1 MRVNQSL
8 CVSKSSR
15 ADERSSARG
24 IGGWRGRGRG
34 RGRAVRA
41 ACAGR
46 RSACVPGKQ
55 HDADARRS
63 ARRVDW
69 RLPDAAGWGLLP
81 GMGGRR
87 STGGSRPPYG
97 AALWGHLMGA
107 PYRAAVWG
115 SRIGLSHGVAAWGCF
130 LAPPLWTLSC
140 GVADFPS
147 VIARA
152 APRRRSDACA
162 GERARPWAGTRLAC
176 FARTFS
182 PPRLPARARASRRP
196 RRAWPRDATRTRA
209 RIRQPARRRSRAA
222 RRPSNPS
229 SCRLFRS
236 GFRAC

>member
-24 IGGWRGRGRG
+24 IGGWRGRG

-69 RLPDAAGWGLLP
+69 RLPDGGLLP

-97 AALWGHLMGA
+97 AALWGRLMGA

-222 RRPSNPS
+222 QRPSNPS
-229 SCRLFRS
+229 NCRLFRS

>member
-24 IGGWRGRGRG
+24 IGGWRGR
-34 RGRAVRA
+34 AVRGARCEPRARA
-41 ACAGR
+41 AEARAFRANSTMPMRGARRGVLTGGR
-46 RSACVPGKQ
+46 RM
-55 HDADARRS
+55 R
-63 ARRVDW
+63 
-69 RLPDAAGWGLLP
+69 PDGGLLP

>member
-34 RGRAVRA
+34 RGRGRAVRA

-55 HDADARRS
+55 H
-63 ARRVDW
+63 
-69 RLPDAAGWGLLP
+69 
-81 GMGGRR
+81 
-87 STGGSRPPYG
+87 G
-97 AALWGHLMGA
+97 AALWGRLMGA

>member
-24 IGGWRGRGRG
+24 IGGWRGRR

-69 RLPDAAGWGLLP
+69 RLPDAAGWGPLP

-97 AALWGHLMGA
+97 AALWGRLMGA
-107 PYRAAVWG
+107 PYGAAVWG

-229 SCRLFRS
+229 NCRLFRS

>member
-69 RLPDAAGWGLLP
+69 RLPDAAGWGAAA
-81 GMGGRR
+81 GYGGRR

-97 AALWGHLMGA
+97 AALWGRLMGA

-147 VIARA
+147 VIAQA

-229 SCRLFRS
+229 NCRLFRS